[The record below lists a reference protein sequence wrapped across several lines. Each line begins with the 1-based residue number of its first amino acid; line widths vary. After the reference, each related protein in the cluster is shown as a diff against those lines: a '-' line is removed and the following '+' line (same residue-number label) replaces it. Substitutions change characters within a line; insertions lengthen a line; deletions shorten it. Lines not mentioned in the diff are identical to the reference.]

1 MTKEISQKDS
11 SLKGNSLKDQESLV
25 KTSAEG
31 SVELAEKDLQQ
42 VAGGQKIKSNQEQYL
57 KIKLEDVIVSSY
69 STSG

>member
-1 MTKEISQKDS
+1 MTKENSQKD
-11 SLKGNSLKDQESLV
+11 NSQRDQESLV
-25 KTSAEG
+25 KSSAEG

-57 KIKLEDVIVSSY
+57 KIKLEDVLVSSY